1 MAREKR
7 RFIGENIAVQAQ
19 LVRVA
24 VWGEE
29 MPQLSDMNPYNEPE
43 PESEEMQ
50 RLREWREKRVLTSMI
65 EQAKR
70 RNRGE

>member
-29 MPQLSDMNPYNEPE
+29 MPALSDMNPYNELE